1 MKLDQ
6 RCFLSASATDTT
18 TSKPN
23 SGNPETKSSGENEK
37 SGGSESS
44 DGGSDQKND
53 RGASG
58 KDVRGAVN
66 FIFSSPFLFDN
77 CVHEQVSLM
86 KLSNRINN
94 LNCGFRIKTCFGI

>member
-1 MKLDQ
+1 MDQ
-6 RCFLSASATDTT
+6 RCLLSTSASDT

-37 SGGSESS
+37 TEGSESS

-66 FIFSSPFLFDN
+66 FLFSFPFLFDN
-77 CVHEQVSLM
+77 CVLEQVFQM
-86 KLSNRINN
+86 KLLDRINF
-94 LNCGFRIKTCFGI
+94 LNRAFRIIDLD